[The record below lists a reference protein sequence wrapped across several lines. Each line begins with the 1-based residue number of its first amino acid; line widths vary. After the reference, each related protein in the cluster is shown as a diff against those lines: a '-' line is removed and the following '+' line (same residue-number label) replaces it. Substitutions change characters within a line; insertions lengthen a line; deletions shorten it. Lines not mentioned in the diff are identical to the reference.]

1 MKRSSQKLDYNNND
15 LIKSSLNISI
25 NEFSNF
31 HDDYINTTNIINL
44 NKNSSLINNHI
55 VMNDQVKINLEIGE
69 KHLSD
74 KNETDDT
81 DDNENDAELNK
92 SKKIFTHSDYKK
104 DFNNILFLLFLYFLQ
119 GNFLK
124 IFQILF
130 F

>member
-1 MKRSSQKLDYNNND
+1 MKRSSQKLDYNKND
-15 LIKSSLNISI
+15 LNKLNASSLNISI

-44 NKNSSLINNHI
+44 NKNSSLNNNHI
-55 VMNDQVKINLEIGE
+55 MMNDQVKINLEIGE

-119 GNFLK
+119 GNF
-124 IFQILF
+124 
-130 F
+130 

>member
-44 NKNSSLINNHI
+44 NKNSPLINNHI
-55 VMNDQVKINLEIGE
+55 VMNDQVKINLDIGE

-92 SKKIFTHSDYKK
+92 PKKIFTHSDYKK

-119 GNFLK
+119 GNFSK
-124 IFQILF
+124 IF
-130 F
+130 

>member
-44 NKNSSLINNHI
+44 NKNSPLINNHI

-119 GNFLK
+119 GNFSK
-124 IFQILF
+124 IF
-130 F
+130 

>member
-44 NKNSSLINNHI
+44 NKNSPLINNHI